1 MSELNVY
8 VHLNHNLN
16 TVEYEKMFYAG
27 KAPDLA
33 PYGFHL
39 AKDFVSSL
47 TFSTSHNEAF
57 HSKILRKV
65 FNRLLGFDLFHA
77 FRNRKKFEE
86 CDIAWTM
93 TENEFLGLLFL
104 KTFFK
109 NKYNKKVICQIIW
122 FANYYKPSLRNRF
135 KQYLMKNADVV
146 LTHSNRCLP
155 ILEKVLPN
163 QNVMLMHFGVSPSCF
178 PIIPPSFAQL
188 DENKIKIF
196 SAGNDKTRDWKTIL
210 DAFGNDDRFE
220 VTIVCKWIEEKLVG
234 KYRNVTLLSNPTMQD
249 FHEHYINSSFVVVSM
264 FENVFSGITVA
275 LEAIATGACLVSS
288 DTGGINTYFDDT
300 EVFYFPVGDAE
311 SLRNICLNT
320 SRNDRLNKV
329 SLAQIKFSKNDYHNS
344 GMINRYLKI
353 SNSLFNK

>member
-8 VHLNHNLN
+8 VHLDHNLD
-16 TVEYEKMFYAG
+16 TVEYEKLFNAG

-39 AKDFVSSL
+39 AKDFVASL
-47 TFSTSHNEAF
+47 TFSISHKETIL
-57 HSKILRKV
+57 SKILRKV
-65 FNRLLGFDLFHA
+65 FKRILGFDLLHA
-77 FRNRKKFEE
+77 FRNRKKFEQ

-104 KTFFK
+104 KTLFR

-135 KQYLMKNADVV
+135 KQYLMKSADVV

-155 ILEKVLPN
+155 ILEKVLPD

-178 PIIPPSFAQL
+178 PIIPPSSL
-188 DENKIKIF
+188 ERDESKIRIF

-220 VTIVCKWIEEKLVG
+220 VTIVCKWIDKRLVS
-234 KYRNVTLLSNPTMQD
+234 KYSNVTLLSNPTMQD
-249 FHEHYINSSFVVVSM
+249 FNEHYINSSFVVVSM

-288 DTGGINTYFDDT
+288 DTGGINTYFDST
-300 EVFYFPVGDAE
+300 EVLYFPVGNAE
-311 SLRNICLNT
+311 ALRNICLNT
-320 SRNDRLNKV
+320 TPKDRLNKIN
-329 SLAQIKFSKNDYHNS
+329 LAQMKFSQNDYHNS